1 MAQMSDFQVEFLRK
15 YEKSLNSIDE
25 TLKSIDKK
33 LGLIQTNM
41 PSSTIKDLDDIHT
54 RIDDLIKV
62 IKN

>member
-1 MAQMSDFQVEFLRK
+1 MSDFQVEFLRK